1 MKTDLLKHL
10 REQAARVPKRIVY
23 PESLD
28 PRVLRAARRIADAR
42 MAVPVL
48 IGMPDTVAE
57 TAKSEG
63 VSLSGIEIVSND
75 SHAVDRYATILLPEW
90 RAKGVTE
97 VEARTRL
104 RDPMYFAG
112 AMVRA
117 QDADGFVGGV
127 ATTTGDT
134 VRAAIQC
141 IGLREGATTVSSFF
155 LMVLPTET
163 LVFADCAVVPMPTV
177 TQLAEIALDAAR
189 NAQVFLSTEPRVAFL
204 SFSTRGSASHP
215 SVDRIREA
223 VATVKARSPELAV
236 DGELQVDAAL
246 VPDIAQ
252 SKAPG
257 SALQGRANTLIFPD
271 LQSGNIGYKLVER
284 LAGARAVGPI
294 LQGLRKPAND
304 LSRGCSVDDIIDVSA
319 ITSLQSSASS

>member
-1 MKTDLLKHL
+1 L
-10 REQAARVPKRIVY
+10 
-23 PESLD
+23 
-28 PRVLRAARRIADAR
+28 
-42 MAVPVL
+42 
-48 IGMPDTVAE
+48 PDTVAE
-57 TAKSEG
+57 TAKAEG

-75 SHAVDRYATILLPEW
+75 SRAADRYAAILLPEW

-97 VEARTRL
+97 VEARARL
-104 RDPMYFAG
+104 DNPMYFAA

-117 QDADGFVGGV
+117 EDADGFVGGV
-127 ATTTGDT
+127 ATTTADT

-141 IGLREGATTVSSFF
+141 IGLREGTTTVSSFF

-163 LVFADCAVVPMPTV
+163 LVFADCAVVPTPTV

-189 NAQVFLSTEPRVAFL
+189 NARVFLGDEPRVAFL
-204 SFSTRGSASHP
+204 SFSTRGSANHAL
-215 SVDRIREA
+215 VDRIREA
-223 VATVKARSPELAV
+223 VATVKARAPELAV

-246 VPDIAQ
+246 VPDVAQ

-304 LSRGCSVDDIIDVSA
+304 LSRGCSVEDIIDVSA
-319 ITSLQSSASS
+319 ITALQSSA